1 MADARLVEIFSS
13 IQGEG
18 IYVGQR
24 QVFVRTYGCNIRCS
38 YCDSPETL
46 KESPLPSS
54 CRVEDPPGSWNFKLV
69 ENPISCETLTSLVH
83 SYLSSPHHS
92 LSVTGGEPL
101 LQVKFLQ
108 EWLPEM
114 KSIGLPVCLETNGLL
129 ADHLGRVVHDIH
141 TVSMDIKAPSATG
154 LSPEDTWDK
163 HSKFLSIARS
173 TNVYVKLVIT
183 PSTTDSEL
191 LLAAEL
197 IRCVDKSIPLIL
209 QPVTPFGKEA
219 KTVTPARMLELHAL
233 ASSQISDVR
242 VIPQTHRMLQFL

>member
-1 MADARLVEIFSS
+1 MAEARLVEIFSS

-46 KESPLPSS
+46 RESPIPSS
-54 CRVEDPPGSWNFKLV
+54 CRVEDPPGSWNFNSLQ
-69 ENPISCETLTSLVH
+69 NPISSDALTRLVQ
-83 SYLSSPHHS
+83 SYLHAPHHS
-92 LSVTGGEPL
+92 VSVTGGEPL
-101 LQVKFLQ
+101 LHVKFLQ

-114 KSIGLPVCLETNGLL
+114 KRIGLPVCIETNGLL
-129 ADHLGRVVHDIH
+129 PDHLSRIVHNIH

-154 LSPEDTWDK
+154 LSPEYTWDR
-163 HSKFLSIARS
+163 HSKFLSVAKS

-183 PSTTDSEL
+183 PSTADSEL

-197 IRCVDKSIPLIL
+197 LRCVDNSIPLIL
-209 QPVTPFGKEA
+209 QPVTPYGKEE

-233 ASSQISDVR
+233 ASSQLTDVR